1 MPEEKEQF
9 KRNVAYKLRISD
21 LANRNPIMEGERFS
35 HVDLDGKKLVRVNII
50 GSIVDKYA
58 SEGEK
63 KFLFLTLDD
72 GSGQIKLKSFGDDAE
87 RFSWISQGQIV
98 AVIGVLRF
106 FNNEIYIA
114 PEIVRELDSKYLL
127 IRKLELE
134 KNQKKSPVKII
145 QENLSVKDKIIDLI
159 KASDLNGGI
168 DLEKLIFN
176 LNGNPPELINSE
188 IQKLLEEGIV
198 FEPRPGRIRWL
209 G

>member
-1 MPEEKEQF
+1 MPDEQF
-9 KRNVAYKLRISD
+9 KRNIAYKLRISD
-21 LANRNPIMEGERFS
+21 LTNGNPILEGERFS
-35 HVDLDGKKLVRVNII
+35 FLDLNGKKIIRVNVI
-50 GSIVDKYA
+50 GSIVDKYS

-63 KFLFLTLDD
+63 RFLFLTLDD
-72 GSGQIKLKSFGDDAE
+72 GSGQVKLKSFGDDST

-106 FNNEIYIA
+106 FNNEVYIS

-127 IRKLELE
+127 VRRLELE
-134 KNQKKSPVKII
+134 KNKKSVPEKKEGVPF
-145 QENLSVKDKIIDLI
+145 SVKEKIIDLI
-159 KASDLNGGI
+159 KNAEINGGI
-168 DLEKLIFN
+168 DLEKLIFD

-188 IQKLLEEGIV
+188 IQKLLEEGVV